1 MSAVGGRI
9 SVEVD
14 ESPSRPVTSER
25 AGYTVKITV

>member
-1 MSAVGGRI
+1 MSAADGRI

-14 ESPSRPVTSER
+14 RSSWPSIAPER